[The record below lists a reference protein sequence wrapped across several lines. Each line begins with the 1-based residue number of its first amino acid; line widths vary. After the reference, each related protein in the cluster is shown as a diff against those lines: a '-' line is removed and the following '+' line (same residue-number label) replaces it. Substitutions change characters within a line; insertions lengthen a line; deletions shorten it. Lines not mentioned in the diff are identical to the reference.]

1 MTKRTKSKILA
12 ALLSSSVLLF
22 SVMPI
27 PWVPSAHAAGTFKAA
42 TSAAELVNAL
52 IAPDAGIT
60 IKGAPGYT
68 GSLTAA
74 STYSSLD
81 LGSMDGVSY
90 SLPAGILV
98 TTGSGTPP
106 ESNTSDEYSVSN
118 FSGRDADVEAFAGVS
133 NSQDAFSLEFSF
145 TVPEGYPAIQ
155 MAFMFGS
162 EEFPEY
168 LDSEYVDGAAVIVD
182 GVNYAKLEGDIPL
195 KVVSEAKLNA
205 NKNLSIEYNGIS
217 SPKTITALLDRN
229 RTEHTIKIVIADTSD
244 TSLDT
249 GLFLSTLKPSK
260 ATTGGIGEET
270 PVLSDVATVTSDT
283 YTVSKNGTSQETIT
297 DIPAGTT
304 KAALLDGLSK
314 DEEHQ
319 TWNTD
324 DLSDP
329 IETGDILVV
338 TAQDGVTVVT
348 YTLSL
353 KTPASLSNIAT
364 VTSDTYQVS
373 TSGPSEGK
381 ISGIPAGTTKE
392 QLLAG
397 LTKGEEHQTW
407 NTDGLS
413 DPVKTG
419 ETLIVTAE
427 DGVTVFTYTIVLNSS
442 SDTDPGNTDPGNTDS
457 GSSPGPGST
466 TAPRN
471 PGSSNSSQDQNK
483 GTIVLVNGERKEAGK
498 ETATV
503 QNGVKSVEVLLNSD
517 AIAAKI
523 EEVLNNEKE
532 TGVTGD
538 HIVEVLVSSEDPDRL
553 SVILN
558 GDIVDNMTKHQFD
571 LSVNAGNVKYI
582 IPAEEISATAV
593 KHGLGMN
600 GGNIKSYSIDLKIN
614 KADASVIERMQ
625 GQASRNGQQLLST
638 PTEFDIVATVTLDS
652 GEVKE
657 VSLNKFAQYV
667 QRVMEIPS
675 TIDPNKITTGIVF
688 NKDGTFSH
696 IPTEVFKQNIL
707 YYAKLNSMTNSA
719 YAVIWNPLEVESVE
733 KHWSKTAVNDMASRL
748 VVKNPETFTPDDA
761 ITRGEFAEYITKA
774 LGLFRTDV
782 ANTRLYSDVTEAGDL
797 ADAATIA
804 TAYGIITGYPDGTFR
819 PNGNISREEAMTMY
833 ARAMDV
839 IQLQEGNGTQMSAF
853 KDADQVAGWAYAS
866 VKKTVSADI
875 FNGRT
880 LTALAPKGTLSFAEA
895 ATAVRNLLLA
905 AKLIN
910 DSI

>member
-12 ALLSSSVLLF
+12 ALLSSSILLF
-22 SVMPI
+22 SAI
-27 PWVPSAHAAGTFKAA
+27 PVPWTPTAHAAGTFKAA

-52 IAPDAGIT
+52 IAPDTGIT
-60 IKGAPGYT
+60 IKGAPDYK
-68 GSLTAA
+68 GSLSAA
-74 STYSSLD
+74 STFSSLD

-106 ESNTSDEYSVSN
+106 ESNTSGNYGVSN
-118 FSGRDADVEAFAGVS
+118 NSGSDADVEAFAGVS
-133 NSQDAFSLEFSF
+133 DSQDAFSLEFSF

-162 EEFPEY
+162 DEYPEY
-168 LDSEYVDGAAVIVD
+168 LDDVVDGAAVIVD
-182 GVNYAKLEGDIPL
+182 GINYAKFAGDVPL
-195 KVVSEAKLNA
+195 KVVSEAEMLPNNGLN
-205 NKNLSIEYNGIS
+205 IEYDGIS
-217 SPKTITALLDRN
+217 APKKITALLDSA

-244 TSLDT
+244 TIYDT

-283 YTVSKNGTSQETIT
+283 YTVSKNGTSQESIT
-297 DIPAGTT
+297 GIPAGTS
-304 KAALLDGLSK
+304 KEALLAALSK

-324 DLSDP
+324 NLSDP
-329 IETGDILVV
+329 IEAGDTLIV

-353 KTPASLSNIAT
+353 KTATIPSNIAT

-373 TSGPSEGK
+373 TTGPSAGK
-381 ISGIPAGTTKE
+381 ITEVPAGTTKE
-392 QLLAG
+392 QLLLA

-419 ETLIVTAE
+419 DTLIVTAE
-427 DGVTVFTYTIVLNSS
+427 DGVTVFTYTIVLKSS
-442 SDTDPGNTDPGNTDS
+442 SNTDPGNTDS
-457 GSSPGPGST
+457 GSNSGSGST
-466 TAPRN
+466 TTPRY
-471 PGSSNSSQDQNK
+471 PESSTGSEGQNN

-498 ETATV
+498 ETLTV
-503 QNGVKSVEVLLNSD
+503 RNGVKSVEVLLNSS

-523 EEVLNNEKE
+523 EVVLSKEKE
-532 TGVTGD
+532 TGVIGD
-538 HIVEVLVSSEDPDRL
+538 HIVEVLVSSENPDQL

-558 GDIVDNMTKHQFD
+558 GDIIDNMANHQFD

-582 IPAEEISATAV
+582 IPAGEISATAV
-593 KHGLGMN
+593 MRGLGVN
-600 GGNIKSYSIDLKIN
+600 AGNIKSYTIDLKIN
-614 KADASVIERMQ
+614 KADASVIEQMQ
-625 GQASRNGQQLLST
+625 GQASRNGQQLLSI

-652 GEVKE
+652 GEMKE
-657 VSLNKFAQYV
+657 ISLNTFAQYV

-675 TIDPNKITTGIVF
+675 SIDPNKITTGIVF

-719 YAVIWNPLEVESVE
+719 YAVIWNPLEVKLVE
-733 KHWSKTAVNDMASRL
+733 NHWSKTAVNDMASRL
-748 VVKNPETFTPDDA
+748 VIKNPETFTPDVA

-804 TAYGIITGYPDGTFR
+804 TAYGIITGYPDGAFR

-853 KDADQVAGWAYAS
+853 KDADQVAGWAYES

-880 LTALAPKGTLSFAEA
+880 FTTLAPKGTLSFAEA

-905 AKLIN
+905 SKLIN
-910 DSI
+910 DSF

>member
-27 PWVPSAHAAGTFKAA
+27 PWVPSAHAAGTFKEA

-60 IKGAPGYT
+60 IIGAPDFK

-98 TTGSGTPP
+98 TTGDGTPP
-106 ESNTSDEYSVSN
+106 ESNTKNDYGIDLSL
-118 FSGRDADVEAFAGVS
+118 SGDADVEAFAGVS
-133 NSQDAFSLEFSF
+133 NSKDAFSLEFTF

-162 EEFPEY
+162 DEYPEY
-168 LDSEYVDGAAVIVD
+168 LNDVVDGAAIIVD
-182 GVNYAKLEGDIPL
+182 GINYAKFAGDIPL
-195 KVVSEAKLNA
+195 KVVSEAEMLPNNGLN
-205 NKNLSIEYNGIS
+205 IEYDGIS
-217 SPKTITALLDRN
+217 MPKKINALLDST
-229 RTEHTIKIVIADTSD
+229 RTEHTIKIVIADTTD
-244 TSLDT
+244 GAYDT

-297 DIPAGTT
+297 GIPAGTT
-304 KAALLDGLSK
+304 KEALLAGLSK

-329 IETGDILVV
+329 IETGDTLIV

-353 KTPASLSNIAT
+353 KTSASLSNIAT

-381 ISGIPAGTTKE
+381 ITGIPSGTTKE

-419 ETLIVTAE
+419 DTLIVTAE

-442 SDTDPGNTDPGNTDS
+442 STTDPGNTDS
-457 GSSPGPGST
+457 GSSPGSGST
-466 TAPRN
+466 ATPRP
-471 PGSSNSSQDQNK
+471 PGSSTGSQDQNK

-503 QNGVKSVEVLLNSD
+503 QDGVKSVEVLLNSD

-532 TGVTGD
+532 TGVTGE

-553 SVILN
+553 SVILD

-582 IPAEEISATAV
+582 IPAEEISSTAV
-593 KHGLGMN
+593 MHGLGMN

-625 GQASRNGQQLLST
+625 GQASRNGQQLLSI

-657 VSLNKFAQYV
+657 VSLSKFAQYV

-719 YAVIWNPLEVESVE
+719 YAVIWNPLEVEAVE

-880 LTALAPKGTLSFAEA
+880 LTTLAPKGTLSFAEA

-905 AKLIN
+905 SKLIN
-910 DSI
+910 DSF